1 MNQASS
7 TKLTLVADA
16 VDQDVEI
23 ALFPIPELVAFPG
36 TVIPLHVFEPRYR
49 KMVHDCSSS
58 GRMIGICHTVK
69 EIHAAKPKQTQEEA
83 LATTEMGIDRDPD
96 RGLRFSVTL
105 LVAGI

>member
-1 MNQASS
+1 MNQASKS
-7 TKLTLVADA
+7 KLTVVANA
-16 VDQDVEI
+16 VEQETEI

-69 EIHAAKPKQTQEEA
+69 EIHAAKPKQTKK
-83 LATTEMGIDRDPD
+83 P
-96 RGLRFSVTL
+96 
-105 LVAGI
+105 